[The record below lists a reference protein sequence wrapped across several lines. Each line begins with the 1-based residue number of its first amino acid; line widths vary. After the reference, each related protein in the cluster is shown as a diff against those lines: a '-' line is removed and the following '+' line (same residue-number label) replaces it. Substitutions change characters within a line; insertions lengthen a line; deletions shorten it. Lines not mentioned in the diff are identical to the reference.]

1 MDTSLIGVRSRQV
14 LMDELDSMVT
24 ANAAPA
30 EVEPFKKF
38 VRHYLEN
45 YPMEDWQSR
54 QVRDLFSCCVSLW
67 YFLKGSALKGEGLKQ
82 GPDEQGRAK
91 VFNPNLE
98 EHSWECGRTVI
109 HVLQT
114 DMPFLVDSI
123 RLALQRR
130 ELAIHLIKSTVM
142 PVARDSRGSLVDI
155 KENTDEVDA
164 TGVVSCKREAL
175 VYVEVNLL
183 LREEEHLAIAG
194 ELLSVLRDV
203 AGVVGDYYPM
213 LSKISETAEN
223 LSQNCPGADEAL
235 SFLNWLPDG
244 HFTFLGYREFDY
256 LKQKNKKGLQEKTDT
271 RLGIFK
277 KLTDESE
284 FIAEK
289 DFRPGMQNFYDSS
302 DIVYFS
308 KSATRSNVHRS
319 IYPDYLV
326 IKKFDEQGKAC
337 GEVRFLG
344 LLTYSVHTIPPAE
357 IPIVRR
363 KTAAVMKRS
372 GLDPAG
378 HDGKNLHRVIENFPR
393 DELFQS
399 DEDTLLDN
407 VMAVAS
413 INERHI
419 VRVIMREDSFGHF
432 VNCMVYVPRE
442 SYNTQVRIE
451 IENLIGSVL
460 DTKDFDSTTYF
471 SESSLARA
479 QFIFKVDPDQQLDY
493 DVRQLEAAIVDII
506 RDWKDHLQSSLIEHH
521 GETRGIKLYSEFKDA
536 FSHGYQETFD
546 ARTAVHDIEMLSG
559 LHSESDIA
567 MNFYHPVTA
576 DNQTMYFKIMHLH
589 DPIEL
594 SDVIP
599 ILENLGLRVL
609 GEHPFKIKTKGGLVW
624 LHDFELTL
632 SLPVTLDVHAVRNL
646 FEQAFSAI
654 WRGEAES
661 DPFNKLVLGARL
673 NWREVYLLRTY
684 ARYMKQTAFNSSHEY
699 IADTLSTHPDITRNI
714 VALFKAF
721 FDPRIKHGTDKD
733 EERLERLSN
742 KILNALEGVA
752 NLNEDKVLR
761 RYYELVCGTLRT
773 NFFQQDSDGNVKSY
787 ISIKFSPRDI
797 PDIPEPRPLFEI
809 FVYSPRIEGVHLR
822 GGKVARGGLRWSDR
836 LQDYRTEV
844 LGLVKAQQVKNAV
857 IVPNGAKGGFVA
869 KYLHAEMTREEFQSE
884 GIACYKIFIQ
894 GLLDITDNLVEGK
907 IVVPDSVRRRDA
919 DDPYLVVAADKGTA
933 AFSDI
938 ANEIS
943 LRYKHWLGDAF
954 ASGGSQGYDHKG
966 MGITARGGWVSVQR
980 HFREQGID
988 VQTTD
993 FTVVGIGDMSGD
1005 VFGNG
1010 MLQSQHI
1017 CLVAAFNHM
1026 HIFID
1031 PAPDPQQTYAE
1042 RKRLFVMPRSS
1053 WADFNSDLISKGG
1066 GVFSRSA
1073 KSISITPEMKKVF
1086 AINEDKMAP
1095 NDLISALLKAPVD
1108 LLWNGGIGTY
1118 VKASSEAHSVVGD
1131 KTNDSLRVN
1140 GRDLRCKVI
1149 GEGGNLGMTQLGR
1162 VEYCLNGGACNT
1174 DFIDNAGGVDCSDH
1188 EVNIKILL
1196 DELVANG
1203 ELTSKHRNLFLAEM
1217 TDEVAGLVLQNN
1229 YRQTQ
1234 AISMAEHQ
1242 ALARANEYRRFINFL
1257 EAQGRLDRQ
1266 LEFLPGDEE
1275 IVERQGKSKS
1285 LTRSE
1290 LSVLISYAKVML
1302 KEILS
1307 ESTFADDDYVAKEIE
1322 TAFPLKLRGKYKKEM
1337 YAHRLRREIV
1347 GTQVANDF
1355 INNLGITSAHRLLET
1370 TGADM
1375 AEIAK
1380 AYIISRDVFCL
1391 EEFQQY
1397 IKSLDNKVPA
1407 LFQMDI
1413 IINMVRRVRRGT
1425 RWFLRNRRG
1434 GLNPAKEIAVFKD
1447 AMTEVQKLTADVL
1460 DGWAKEEWQERR
1472 QRLVKQNI
1480 PQEWIVP
1487 LSTPDNLFS
1496 GLGVVEAS
1504 LIADVKIKVVAE
1516 VFFMLM
1522 DRLSL
1527 NWFANQLTDVNVE
1540 SYWQAVARESFIDD
1554 LEAQLRKLTIALVRM
1569 ESGSGWPEVLDRW
1582 EEKHRYLIDR
1592 WKSMVNEVQGSQVTD
1607 YAMFSVALRELIDLT
1622 QATEHS
1628 GSLD

>member
-1 MDTSLIGVRSRQV
+1 MDTSLIGVRSRQT
-14 LMDELDSMVT
+14 LLEDLDSMAA
-24 ANAAPA
+24 ANLSKA
-30 EVEPFKKF
+30 EVEPFKAF
-38 VRHYLEN
+38 VRRYLDN
-45 YPMEDWQSR
+45 YPMEDWESR
-54 QVRDLFSCCVSLW
+54 QVRDLYSCCVGLW
-67 YFLKGSALKGEGLKQ
+67 YFLKQ
-82 GPDEQGRAK
+82 GPGESGRVK
-91 VFNPNLE
+91 VFNPNLD
-98 EHSWECGRTVI
+98 EHDWECGRTVI
-109 HVLQT
+109 HVLQA

-123 RLALQRR
+123 RLELRRR

-142 PVARDSRGSLVDI
+142 PVARDSQGKLVDI
-155 KENTDEVDA
+155 QADTDEVDA
-164 TGVVSCKREAL
+164 AEAVACEKEAL

-183 LREEEHLAIAG
+183 TGEEEHTDIANS
-194 ELLSVLRDV
+194 LLSVLKDV
-203 AGVVGDYYPM
+203 AGVVEDYYPM
-213 LSKISETAEN
+213 LTKVSEIAQN
-223 LSQNCPGADEAL
+223 LDQHASDTEEAL
-235 SFLNWLPDG
+235 AFLSWMPDA

-256 LKQKNKKGLQEKTDT
+256 LKQKGKEGLREKAGS

-277 KLTDESE
+277 KLPEGGE
-284 FIAEK
+284 FIPEK
-289 DFRPGMQNFYDSS
+289 DFRPGMSTFYDCP

-308 KSATRSNVHRS
+308 KSSTRSNVHRS
-319 IYPDYLV
+319 IYPDYIV
-326 IKKFDEQGKAC
+326 VKKFDEEGQVC

-344 LLTYSVHTIPPAE
+344 LFTYSVYTISPTR
-357 IPIVRR
+357 IPIVRQ
-363 KTAAVMKRS
+363 KTDAVMKRS

-378 HDGKNLHRVIENFPR
+378 HDGKNLRRVIENFPR

-399 DEDTLLDN
+399 DETTLFNN

-419 VRVIMREDSFGHF
+419 VRVIMREDPFGHF

-451 IENLIGSVL
+451 IENLIGSAL
-460 DTKDFDSTTYF
+460 DTSDFDSTTYF
-471 SESSLARA
+471 SESALARA
-479 QFIFKVDPDQQLDY
+479 QFIFKVDPDQELDY
-493 DVRQLEAAIVDII
+493 DVKQLEAAIVDIT
-506 RDWKDHLQSSLIEHH
+506 RGWKDHLQASLIEHH
-521 GETRGIKLYSEFKDA
+521 GETRGIKLFSEFKEA
-536 FSHGYQETFD
+536 FSQGYQESFD
-546 ARTAVHDIEMLSG
+546 ARTAVHDIEMLMG
-559 LHSESDIA
+559 LESDSDLA

-576 DNQTMYFKIMHLH
+576 DTNTMYFKIMHLH
-589 DPIEL
+589 DPVEL

-609 GEHPFKIKTKGGLVW
+609 GEHPFKIKAKRGVVW

-632 SLPVTLDVHAVRNL
+632 ALPITIDVHAVRNL

-654 WRGEAES
+654 WRGKSEN

-699 IADTLSTHPDITRNI
+699 IADTLSAHPDITRNI

-721 FDPRIKHGTDKD
+721 FDPRVKHGTDKD
-733 EERLERLSN
+733 EERIERLSN
-742 KILNALEGVA
+742 KILDALDGVA

-761 RYYELVCGTLRT
+761 RYYELLCGTLRT
-773 NFFQQDSDGNVKSY
+773 NFFQQDSDGNVKTY

-809 FVYSPRIEGVHLR
+809 FVYSPRMEGVHLR

-869 KYLHAEMTREEFQSE
+869 KNLNAEMTRDEFQKE
-884 GIACYKIFIQ
+884 GVACYKIFIQ

-907 IVVPDSVRRRDA
+907 IIPPENVRRRDS

-933 AFSDI
+933 TFSDI

-943 LRYKHWLGDAF
+943 NQYNHWLGDAF

-980 HFREQGID
+980 HFREKGID
-988 VQTTD
+988 IQSQD

-1010 MLQSQHI
+1010 MLLSQHI
-1017 CLVAAFNHM
+1017 CLVGAFNHM

-1031 PAPDPQQTYAE
+1031 PTPDAKKTYAE
-1042 RKRLFVMPRSS
+1042 RKRLFEMPRSS
-1053 WADFNSDLISKGG
+1053 WADFNSELISKGG
-1066 GVFSRSA
+1066 GIFPRTA
-1073 KSISITPEMKKVF
+1073 KSIKITPEMKDVF
-1086 AINEDKMAP
+1086 AITEDRLAP
-1095 NDLISALLKAPVD
+1095 SDLISALLKAPVD

-1118 VKASSEAHSVVGD
+1118 VKASGEAHSVVGD
-1131 KTNDSLRVN
+1131 KANDSLRVN
-1140 GRDLRCKVI
+1140 GRDLRCKVV

-1196 DELVANG
+1196 DELVSNG
-1203 ELTSKHRNLFLAEM
+1203 ELTVKHRNQFLAEM

-1234 AISMAEHQ
+1234 AISIAEHQ
-1242 ALARANEYRRFINFL
+1242 ALARVNEYRRFINFL
-1257 EAQGRLDRQ
+1257 EAEGRLDRQ
-1266 LEFLPGDEE
+1266 LEFLPSDEE
-1275 IVERQGKSKS
+1275 IVERQGKNKS
-1285 LTRSE
+1285 LARPE
-1290 LSVLISYAKVML
+1290 LAILISYAKVML
-1302 KEILS
+1302 KEILG
-1307 ESTFADDDYVAKEIE
+1307 ESSIADDDYVAKQIE
-1322 TAFPLKLRGKYKKEM
+1322 TAFPLKLRSKYKKEM
-1337 YAHRLRREIV
+1337 YSHRLRREIV

-1355 INNLGITSAHRLLET
+1355 VNNLGITAAHRLLET
-1370 TGADM
+1370 TGANLV
-1375 AEIAK
+1375 EIAK
-1380 AYIISRDVFCL
+1380 AYIIARDIFRM
-1391 EEFQQY
+1391 EDFQQY
-1397 IKSLDNKVPA
+1397 IKSLDNQVPA
-1407 LFQMDI
+1407 LFQMEI
-1413 IINMVRRVRRGT
+1413 MINMIRRVRRGT

-1434 GLNPAKEIAVFKD
+1434 GLDPVKEVSVFKD
-1447 AMTEVQKLTADVL
+1447 SMAKVQQLTADVL
-1460 DGWAKEEWQERR
+1460 DGWAREEWQERK
-1472 QRLVKQNI
+1472 QKLVEQNV
-1480 PQEWIVP
+1480 PPEWVAQ
-1487 LSTPDNLFS
+1487 LATPDNLFS

-1504 LIADVKIKVVAE
+1504 LLVKVDINEVAE

-1527 NWFANQLTDVNVE
+1527 NWFATQLSEVNVE

-1554 LEAQLRKLTIALVRM
+1554 LEAQLRKLTIALVKLK
-1569 ESGSGWPEVLDRW
+1569 SSDGWPRILDRW
-1582 EEKHRYLIDR
+1582 EEKNRYLVDR
-1592 WKSMVNEVQGSQVTD
+1592 WKSMVREVKGAQVTD

-1628 GSLD
+1628 GSFD